1 MPVETWPSPETAAA
15 ATTPGAADY
24 NAILAAVMETE
35 RGRWFLAEYAR
46 RNRHADTAEVLAAL
60 ERLAARTVGRPAG
73 AQGDIGLRDSG
84 APGDRLRGEL
94 ADMASA
100 IARTKMEIASIR
112 LEPAQG
118 DRAAETA
125 EPLDAVIRIT
135 ERATSDIL
143 AAAKQV
149 QDVAWTMREQGM
161 EPAFCDR
168 LDGYATEICTACSS
182 QDLIGQRTRK
192 IIHVLRYVEARV
204 QAMHGLWD
212 AAPQPAAQAT
222 EEVAVDPAPKV
233 AAAPIA
239 EAVPTAA
246 APACDQAIGSSDG
259 SGDADDATE
268 PTPAAPIAPQALEPP
283 ATEAAEESGQQ
294 AACAVAP
301 PPTSPGGPAAAELDP
316 EIAERSHLE
325 PTDQQIAEQRGG
337 TSAASAVEETPT
349 IHTVEGPTGSF
360 SILPGRAPAPEQTPT
375 AAAPAA
381 DPPPFEP
388 AAEIDD
394 LRAFA
399 AQLIA
404 EFGSDAGGPKTALPV
419 IENAT
424 PAPVMPPD
432 IAPATEA
439 AAEIAPVTETRP
451 NIEPEAVVANL
462 RAFAVNFATEHRD
475 DRDGREAIT
484 PAMTETAPV
493 PAVPPDSAPATE
505 EPVAAPVPVAVETA
519 TRADEVTLP
528 LTTAPALGELP
539 QRQAPEPVP
548 ASRRKAD
555 IAENL
560 FADVMALTEE
570 ERIALFT

>member
-1 MPVETWPSPETAAA
+1 MS
-15 ATTPGAADY
+15 PGAADY

-60 ERLAARTVGRPAG
+60 ERLAARSGGRPIGSQADVALRYTG
-73 AQGDIGLRDSG
+73 A
-84 APGDRLRGEL
+84 AGDRLRGEL

-100 IARTKMEIASIR
+100 IARTKTEIASIR
-112 LEPAQG
+112 LEAGQG
-118 DRAAETA
+118 DRAVEAT

-161 EPAFCDR
+161 ESAFCDR
-168 LDGYATEICTACSS
+168 LDGFATEICTACSS

-212 AAPQPAAQAT
+212 EAPQPSAQTTKERAVEAAP
-222 EEVAVDPAPKV
+222 EV

-246 APACDQAIGSSDG
+246 APAPEQTVGCGD
-259 SGDADDATE
+259 GDADGATE
-268 PTPAAPIAPQALEPP
+268 PATPAPIAPQADELP
-283 ATEAAEESGQQ
+283 AVTEAAEESGQL
-294 AACAVAP
+294 AASAVVLP
-301 PPTSPGGPAAAELDP
+301 PPSPLCDPASAELDP
-316 EIAERSHLE
+316 EIAERSRLE
-325 PTDQQIAEQRGG
+325 LTDQQIAGPSSD
-337 TSAASAVEETPT
+337 TTAVSAVEERPT
-349 IHTVEGPTGSF
+349 THTIEGPVGSF
-360 SILPGRAPAPEQTPT
+360 SILAGRAPAPEEP
-375 AAAPAA
+375 APVAAPPSIEPDAA
-381 DPPPFEP
+381 V
-388 AAEIDD
+388 DD
-394 LRAFA
+394 LRAIA

-404 EFGSDAGGPKTALPV
+404 EFGNDADGPQTAPPAITQAAPV
-419 IENAT
+419 IPTPPQEAPAAEAAPQDAPTTEAPPEVAT
-424 PAPVMPPD
+424 
-432 IAPATEA
+432 ATEA
-439 AAEIAPVTETRP
+439 SPEEAPAARP
-451 NIEPEAVVANL
+451 DVELEPVVANL
-462 RAFAVNFATEHRD
+462 RAFAASFTTEHR
-475 DRDGREAIT
+475 RDHDVPQAEAAAT
-484 PAMTETAPV
+484 TETAPA
-493 PAVPPDSAPATE
+493 PAAPPDTAVTTQAAS
-505 EPVAAPVPVAVETA
+505 VAAPAIVETA
-519 TRADEVTLP
+519 THTDEVTLP
-528 LTTAPALGELP
+528 LTTAPPLGELP
-539 QRQAPEPVP
+539 QRPAPEP